1 MLCWCELPVIIL
13 SRSQDSRNRLYI
25 VKERRGTA
33 GRGAASYG
41 RDRWGMGLIADRGL
55 EIVLLRVLNPAGC
68 AKARRG
74 MSWSGMVRFGE
85 ELVIVDRTFSQVS
98 LRVLGRGIMR

>member
-1 MLCWCELPVIIL
+1 M
-13 SRSQDSRNRLYI
+13 D
-25 VKERRGTA
+25 RRGRV
-33 GRGAASYG
+33 GY
-41 RDRWGMGLIADRGL
+41 GMGLIADRGL

-85 ELVIVDRTFSQVS
+85 ELATVDR
-98 LRVLGRGIMR
+98 